1 MCQLP
6 SLKRDCDGL
15 CTHVALELRA
25 AICSIL
31 VYINTVPVRMHMSM
45 SAFGAGK
52 GCGARSSAAA
62 AGVRSTASARSAR
75 SACSVDGRARRDGA
89 VIGRSSDCAVCAFCF
104 SFPSAAAA

>member
-1 MCQLP
+1 VQAMMLSMGSTHTQLLHQLLP
-6 SLKRDCDGL
+6 VSLPPQPFG
-15 CTHVALELRA
+15 T
-25 AICSIL
+25 SSP
-31 VYINTVPVRMHMSM
+31 PVRMHMSM

>member
-1 MCQLP
+1 
-6 SLKRDCDGL
+6 
-15 CTHVALELRA
+15 
-25 AICSIL
+25 
-31 VYINTVPVRMHMSM
+31 MSM

-62 AGVRSTASARSAR
+62 AGVRSTASASSAS

-89 VIGRSSDCAVCAFCF
+89 VIGRSSDCEVCAFFF